1 MKALLNLVGIV
12 LAALIICAGPAVY
25 VFDRDVNARPL
36 INVHFFW
43 VKVVWPISPA
53 AQNASLLRSYNICHA
68 SVGTLE
74 AAIGV
79 QNASLAAVSAAG
91 SRAKADAAL
100 AVQRSQAGLAA
111 ALKAR
116 AAISAPLVAD
126 EACARAKEVDGR
138 FMGSLR
144 Q

>member
-1 MKALLNLVGIV
+1 MKAIGSLLGILV
-12 LAALIICAGPAVY
+12 AALIICAGPAVY

-36 INVHFFW
+36 INIHFFW
-43 VKVVWPISPA
+43 MKVVWPISPA
-53 AQNASLLRSYNICHA
+53 AQNASLLRSYNTCHA

-74 AAIGV
+74 GANAL

-138 FMGSLR
+138 FMETLR
-144 Q
+144 